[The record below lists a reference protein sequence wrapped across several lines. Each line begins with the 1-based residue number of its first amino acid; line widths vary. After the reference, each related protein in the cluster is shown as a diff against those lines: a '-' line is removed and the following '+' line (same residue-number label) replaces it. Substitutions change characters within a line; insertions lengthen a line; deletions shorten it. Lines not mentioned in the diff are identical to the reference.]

1 MKWHLSNQIPEY
13 EPWTINHTD
22 TYYWQR
28 KSMKAHMIDGT
39 GAMTTLKNFPQ
50 RMEIKILQSKL
61 RPILKSSCL
70 KQTCYSEDQ
79 GYL

>member
-1 MKWHLSNQIPEY
+1 
-13 EPWTINHTD
+13 
-22 TYYWQR
+22 
-28 KSMKAHMIDGT
+28 MKAHMIDGT